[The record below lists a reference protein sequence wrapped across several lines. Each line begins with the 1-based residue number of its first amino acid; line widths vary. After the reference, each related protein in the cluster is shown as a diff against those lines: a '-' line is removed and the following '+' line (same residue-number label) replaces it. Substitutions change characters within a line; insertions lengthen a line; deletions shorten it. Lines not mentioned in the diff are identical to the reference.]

1 MTLDGFLRA
10 ETDHMFRVSM
20 QMQSV
25 QAEQLVHLREP
36 ATAQNQTVTRSNQD
50 RLYSSVILDPSKPAK
65 FTLPEIGRRY
75 MSMHVIDQDHY
86 MLVDVKPGTFAAQ
99 DKITIEVGGLG
110 PFEAPDWDTERL
122 AVARKAL
129 NDIASRDLSSDY
141 AFGRKEEARPE
152 ILDGSW
158 KFPTIVPAS

>member
-1 MTLDGFLRA
+1 MTLDSFLRA

-20 QMQSV
+20 QMQGV
-25 QAEQLVHLREP
+25 QVRQPVHLREP
-36 ATAQNQTVTRSNQD
+36 TTAQNQTVTRSKQD
-50 RLYSSVILDPSKPAK
+50 GLYSSVIFDRPKPVR

-75 MSMHVIDQDHY
+75 MSTHVIDQDLD

-99 DKITIEVGGLG
+99 DKITIEGGGLG

-129 NDIASRDLSSDY
+129 NDIASLDLSSDY
-141 AFGRKEEARPE
+141 AIGRKEEARPE
-152 ILDGSW
+152 ILVGSW